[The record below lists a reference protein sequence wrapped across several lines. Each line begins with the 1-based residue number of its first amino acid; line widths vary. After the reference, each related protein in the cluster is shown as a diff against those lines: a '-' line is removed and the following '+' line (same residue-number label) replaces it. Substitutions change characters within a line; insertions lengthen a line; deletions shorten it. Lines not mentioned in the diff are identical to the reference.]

1 MKYVML
7 VRGMMMSG
15 MVYIASV
22 AAASLAVMASFLQ
35 KNGSLCKSNVLMTL
49 YVDCTNQ
56 VCTMAL
62 EVQFA
67 HTQAAHQC

>member
-7 VRGMMMSG
+7 VGGMMMSG

-49 YVDCTNQ
+49 
-56 VCTMAL
+56 
-62 EVQFA
+62 
-67 HTQAAHQC
+67 